1 MAMRRQLQLNTH
13 ISAKFNQ
20 ELENLKHSVLTMGG
34 VIEQQLVNTLVAL
47 QEKAPSL
54 AERVSL
60 NDSKVDVM
68 ETQVEQE
75 CMRIIAKRN
84 PTAGD
89 LRLIMTVSKTATDL
103 ERIGDEIA
111 RVARLVT
118 LNKIPDSELVFG
130 GMLDIGNRNVAMM
143 RATFDAF
150 ARQDDKAA
158 ILAHQQDKDIDRV
171 YKKVLE
177 QTAAEIQLNPG
188 DINQWMDV
196 LWAIRAFERIGDRC
210 KNICE
215 YVIYLTYGRDMNS
228 SSMKKTVKKL
238 LK

>member
-1 MAMRRQLQLNTH
+1 MRRQIQLNTH

-20 ELENLKHSVLTMGG
+20 ELESLKHSVLTMGG

-47 QEKAPSL
+47 KEKAPSL
-54 AERVSL
+54 AERVAL

-89 LRLIMTVSKTATDL
+89 LRLIMTVSKAATDL

-118 LNKIPDSELVFG
+118 LNKIPDSDLVFS
-130 GMLDIGNRNVAMM
+130 GMLDIGNRNVSMM

-158 ILAHQQDKDIDRV
+158 ILAHQQDRDIDRV

-177 QTAAEIQLNPG
+177 QTAAEIQQNPEE
-188 DINQWMDV
+188 INQWMDV
-196 LWAIRAFERIGDRC
+196 LWAIRAFERMGDRC

-228 SSMKKTVKKL
+228 ASMKKTVKKL

>member
-1 MAMRRQLQLNTH
+1 MRRQIQLNTH
-13 ISAKFNQ
+13 ISAKYNQ

-34 VIEQQLVNTLVAL
+34 VLEQQLVNTLVAL
-47 QEKAPSL
+47 KENAPSL
-54 AERVSL
+54 AERVAL
-60 NDSKVDVM
+60 NDSRIDSM
-68 ETQVEQE
+68 ESQVEQE

-89 LRLIMTVSKTATDL
+89 LRLVMTVSKTATDL

-111 RVARLVT
+111 RVAKLVT
-118 LNKIPDSELVFG
+118 KDRIPASDIVLS
-130 GMLDIGNRNVAMM
+130 GMMDIGNRNVAMM

-158 ILAHQQDKDIDRV
+158 VIAHKLDTQIDKV
-171 YKKVLE
+171 YKKIIE
-177 QTAAEIQLNPG
+177 QTAAEIQSNPQ
-188 DINQWMDV
+188 DIAIWMDV
-196 LWAIRAFERIGDRC
+196 LWAIRSFERIGDRC

-215 YVIYLTYGRDMNS
+215 YVIYLTYGRDLHS

>member
-1 MAMRRQLQLNTH
+1 MRRQLQLNTH

-34 VIEQQLVNTLVAL
+34 VIEQQLVNTLVSL

-54 AERVSL
+54 AERVAL
-60 NDSKVDVM
+60 NDSKVDMM

-158 ILAHQQDKDIDRV
+158 ILAHQQDHDIDRV

-177 QTAAEIQLNPG
+177 QTAAEIQANPG

-228 SSMKKTVKKL
+228 ASMKKTVKKL

>member
-1 MAMRRQLQLNTH
+1 MRRQIQLNTH

-20 ELENLKHSVLTMGG
+20 ELESLKHSVLTMGG

-54 AERVSL
+54 AERVAL
-60 NDSKVDVM
+60 HDSKVDIM

-103 ERIGDEIA
+103 ERMGDEIT

-118 LNKIPDSELVFG
+118 LNNIPESELVVS

-158 ILAHQQDKDIDRV
+158 ILAHQQDRDIDRV

-177 QTAAEIQLNPG
+177 QAAAEIQSNPKH
-188 DINQWMDV
+188 IRQWMDV
-196 LWAIRAFERIGDRC
+196 LWAIHAFERIGDCC

-228 SSMKKTVKKL
+228 DSMKKIVKKL

>member
-1 MAMRRQLQLNTH
+1 MRRQLQLNTH
-13 ISAKFNQ
+13 ISAKYNQ
-20 ELENLKHSVLTMGG
+20 ELEALKHSVLTMGG
-34 VIEQQLVNTLVAL
+34 LIEQQLVNTLMAM
-47 QEKAPSL
+47 QEKIPNL

-60 NDSKVDVM
+60 NDSKVDAM
-68 ETQVEQE
+68 ESQVEQE

-89 LRLIMTVSKTATDL
+89 LRLVMTVAKTATDL

-111 RVARLVT
+111 RVARLVSSGQMP
-118 LNKIPDSELVFG
+118 NSDLVISG
-130 GMLDIGNRNVAMM
+130 ILDIGNRIVSMM
-143 RATFDAF
+143 RATLDAF

-158 ILAHQQDKDIDRV
+158 ILAHQLDNDIDRV

-177 QTAAEIQLNPG
+177 QTAAEIQSNPE
-188 DINQWMDV
+188 DINNWLDV
-196 LWAIRAFERIGDRC
+196 LWAIRAFERVGDRC
-210 KNICE
+210 QNICE
-215 YVIYLTYGRDMNS
+215 YVIYLTYGRNLKS

>member
-1 MAMRRQLQLNTH
+1 MRRQIQLNTH

-20 ELENLKHSVLTMGG
+20 ELESLKHSVLTMGG

-47 QEKAPSL
+47 KEKAPSL
-54 AERVSL
+54 AERVAL
-60 NDSKVDVM
+60 NDNKVDVM

-118 LNKIPDSELVFG
+118 LNKIPDSDLVFT

-158 ILAHQQDKDIDRV
+158 ILAHQQDRDIDRV
-171 YKKVLE
+171 YKKILE
-177 QTAAEIQLNPG
+177 QTAAEIQSNPAE
-188 DINQWMDV
+188 INQWMDV
-196 LWAIRAFERIGDRC
+196 LWAIRAFERMGDRC

-228 SSMKKTVKKL
+228 ASMKKTVKKL